1 MIFHYQIPWHE
12 NTGRS
17 IDIGC
22 ISHLSP
28 KQTQQTTLPRHE
40 CALGKGTRQQRPA
53 NTPQHPL
60 YAVGC
65 RVGRLEMYIIH
76 FLYHLEQSIAEQKDF
91 KNRFCRLFVVLSPQ
105 IILFHPLHIFTLHTV
120 ALHFAR
126 SGLKENAE
134 DTVIVHDVLGK
145 ALFTFMYVSLLMP
158 AMPERR
164 RMLIRLPST
173 RQVWRRISR

>member
-1 MIFHYQIPWHE
+1 
-12 NTGRS
+12 
-17 IDIGC
+17 
-22 ISHLSP
+22 
-28 KQTQQTTLPRHE
+28 
-40 CALGKGTRQQRPA
+40 
-53 NTPQHPL
+53 
-60 YAVGC
+60 
-65 RVGRLEMYIIH
+65 MYIIH

-105 IILFHPLHIFTLHTV
+105 IILFHSLHIFTLHTV

-158 AMPERR
+158 AMLERR

-173 RQVWRRISR
+173 RQVWRRVSR